1 MDEVDITNHLPVD
14 FFQTIRST
22 KWTER
27 RDVIS
32 ALIDTLSQHPY
43 IDPKIKYNEIFA
55 ELKLIIIKDSNIVV
69 VTLAL
74 RAITAFVKGLRKN
87 FIKYI
92 PMILLHILEKFKE
105 KKASVK
111 EAIVECLSVITEYC
125 DSAILTDPICEA
137 LEKATN
143 PNVKASID
151 QWIYC
156 ILCHYPRNATPIAF
170 IRTIG
175 QYLVKHSKDSDPDVR
190 EASCK
195 VFGAILRL
203 VGEKVAVSIAD
214 GIFSDKTKSKKIT
227 EYSEKA
233 EKDFETYEQERIKND
248 AAVKSCTLDEN
259 VEHYGESSDDLVQSD
274 AGINSW
280 ELLTETKISDKIPHD
295 IQTRLASKKWN
306 DRKEI
311 LEILYSI
318 LEKNP
323 RLCPDED
330 HSELIGSLCKML
342 EKDVNINVA
351 AAAAR
356 CITGFAN
363 GLRYR
368 FATFVPKIYVSIFEK
383 FKEKKLVLREPLIEL
398 CDALALLTPLSAY
411 IDAVEIALQKPNP
424 QVKTQ
429 TALFISRL
437 LRQHSAQ
444 TVPLDCIKQK
454 LGPALTKLS
463 FDADPE
469 SREASFVALGAIM
482 RIVGENVVNTCC
494 TEIMQDDNK
503 SAKVRENCENLIKDF
518 GLNASVPILKLY
530 QKTKSTVAIVKVGNG
545 RPVSAGVKKKDSKS
559 NAKITKKVSYEG
571 VVSKSKFNS
580 MTALTNKMHSLR
592 SAFGT
597 APMAKNYDGGV
608 EMLSTKP
615 LHTIKEAN
623 CVQVSETNET
633 RTCEKNSSEK
643 DVFFDAA
650 EELEVLS
657 HSSSDSDSSLRRNS
671 TFVVEENVSE
681 VSTTEKSVPLQSV
694 NREAKRSDATNFTVP
709 SVRSCGSRL
718 PTPVLRG
725 GSGSRIPVPVQKRT

>member
-1 MDEVDITNHLPVD
+1 MDEVDIKNHLPVD

-105 KKASVK
+105 KKPQLRKLLWNAYQ
-111 EAIVECLSVITEYC
+111 LSLNI
-125 DSAILTDPICEA
+125 
-137 LEKATN
+137 KATN

-311 LEILYSI
+311 LEYFG
-318 LEKNP
+318 KNP

-530 QKTKSTVAIVKVGNG
+530 QKRNQQWLL
-545 RPVSAGVKKKDSKS
+545 PVSAGVKKKDSKS

-623 CVQVSETNET
+623 CK
-633 RTCEKNSSEK
+633 RKRCL
-643 DVFFDAA
+643 FDAA

-709 SVRSCGSRL
+709 SQRAKVSMFEVFKRTYSVPLVLDENLYRVRSCGSRL